1 MIPSWA
7 SSCRYLSV
15 KSLPEA
21 LRVEDEEDPEE
32 EEEEQQDHP
41 DTLKVDGSAA
51 APGKTE
57 ARRASP
63 GQHPAQAEERHRAAI
78 Q

>member
-1 MIPSWA
+1 M
-7 SSCRYLSV
+7 

-32 EEEEQQDHP
+32 EEEQQDHP
-41 DTLKVDGSAA
+41 DTLKVDGSTA